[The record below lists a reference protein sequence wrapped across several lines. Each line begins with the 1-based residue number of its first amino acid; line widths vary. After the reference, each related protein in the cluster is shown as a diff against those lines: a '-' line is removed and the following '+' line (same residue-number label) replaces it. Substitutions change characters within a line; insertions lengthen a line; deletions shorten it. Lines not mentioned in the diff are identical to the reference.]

1 MKTATP
7 QQKQQQQRQRQCK
20 RKQLLLSANKENAA
34 TLFASNSDKCA
45 SSSSSSGSSLN
56 VSRVKRLRLS
66 SLSPNTSAQCCSS
79 SSSSH
84 SAYSSMLAK
93 AAAAAAAAAGSLT
106 PQQQLLFKAR
116 PLLHLNENSSC
127 SRDSGIVS
135 SPASSEIQL
144 LLGSMTSSASSQQRN
159 QEPRSA
165 RPRLLKHNYLDVDI
179 DEDED
184 FSSSSSAS
192 SQSSSSSSSS
202 SSSVSAEV
210 DDEED
215 YSRLFEHTIA
225 LLDDEETQ
233 DSFAIANTTVSSSV
247 NTTQARRNASLNSSL
262 GGGQARRC
270 LFKES
275 PAGSPSL
282 VSNLTPL
289 APAEST
295 SSAPV
300 KGRRCCLC
308 SIYISSIH

>member
-7 QQKQQQQRQRQCK
+7 QQKHQQQRQRQCK

-45 SSSSSSGSSLN
+45 SSSSSSSSGSSLN

-79 SSSSH
+79 SSH

-93 AAAAAAAAAGSLT
+93 AAAATAAAGSLT

>member
-7 QQKQQQQRQRQCK
+7 QQKHQQQRQRQCK

-45 SSSSSSGSSLN
+45 SSSSSSSSGSSLN

-79 SSSSH
+79 SSH

-93 AAAAAAAAAGSLT
+93 AAAATAAAGSLT

-192 SQSSSSSSSS
+192 SQSSSSSSS